1 MLKEYSFVLDK
12 RGQRLDPTLVQNA
25 WRLIRQKKAKLISK
39 FPMVI
44 QLNKVIENPNKEG
57 SNSFGIVILNDTL
70 LILVSHSSPIKLKYN
85 SSASCCP

>member
-12 RGQRLDPTLVQNA
+12 KGQKLDTTLVQNA

-44 QLNKVIENPNKEG
+44 QLNKVIENPNKDEIHL
-57 SNSFGIVILNDTL
+57 GIDDGAVHVGIALIQKCLTRNKVLFKGVI
-70 LILVSHSSPIKLKYN
+70 
-85 SSASCCP
+85 